1 MPLIHRQFSRRHVLR
16 REFLSLA
23 GAALAAPAIVR
34 PSWAQSYPTRPV
46 RVVVMLAA
54 GGGTDFLARLTG
66 EFVSRAVGQQVVVE
80 NRTGAGGT
88 IGIET
93 VAKSPADGYT
103 VLFSNDNIASAPQI
117 LKVNGDYQK
126 DLAPVIFIARQP
138 LVWAVHAS
146 LNINTLQEFIAAMK
160 KSPGKGYATSGV
172 GSNQHFLGEWF
183 LKEAGLKL
191 DHVPYRGAGQ
201 AVNDLIAAHVP
212 IACLGPTAMMPHFEN
227 KTVRFLAQSSETRS
241 PSLPNIPTFQEAGFK
256 GLVLDQWFGVFVPAG
271 TPPDIIARLN
281 AEFAKSLTDP
291 KIRESMLKAANEP
304 IGGSPQRFADLVR
317 GDSAKYARLAKELGI
332 KGT

>member
-1 MPLIHRQFSRRHVLR
+1 MTIIRRQ
-16 REFLSLA
+16 FLSLA
-23 GAALAAPAIVR
+23 GAALAAPAVVR
-34 PSWAQSYPTRPV
+34 PAWSQAYPSKPI

-66 EFVSRAVGQQVVVE
+66 ETVSRAIGQQVVIE

-88 IGIET
+88 IGIESI
-93 VAKSPADGYT
+93 AKSPADGYN

-126 DLAPVIFIARQP
+126 DLVPVIFIARQP

-146 LNINTLQEFIAAMK
+146 LKINTLKEFIDAMK

-172 GSNQHFLGEWF
+172 GSNQHFLGAWF
-183 LKEAGLKL
+183 LKEAGIKL

-212 IACLGPTAMMPHFEN
+212 IACLGPTSMMPHYEN
-227 KTVRFLAQSSETRS
+227 KTLRFLAQSSETRS
-241 PSLPNIPTFQEAGFK
+241 ATLPDVPTFQESGFK

-271 TPPDIIARLN
+271 TPQDIITRLN
-281 AEFAKSLTDP
+281 AEFAKSLKDQ
-291 KIRESMLKAANEP
+291 KVRESMLKAANDP
-304 IGGSPQRFADLVR
+304 VGGTPEQFATFVR
-317 GDSAKYARLAKELGI
+317 NDAAKYARLAKELGI
-332 KGT
+332 KGE

>member
-1 MPLIHRQFSRRHVLR
+1 
-16 REFLSLA
+16 
-23 GAALAAPAIVR
+23 
-34 PSWAQSYPTRPV
+34 
-46 RVVVMLAA
+46 MLAA

-66 EFVSRAVGQQVVVE
+66 ETVSRAIGQQMVIE

-88 IGIET
+88 IGIESI
-93 VAKSPADGYT
+93 AKSPADGYN

-126 DLAPVIFIARQP
+126 DLVPVIFIARQP

-146 LNINTLQEFIAAMK
+146 LKINTLKEFIDEMK
-160 KSPGKGYATSGV
+160 KNPGKGYATSGV
-172 GSNQHFLGEWF
+172 GSNQHFLGAWF
-183 LKEAGLKL
+183 LKEAGIKL

-212 IACLGPTAMMPHFEN
+212 IACLGPTAMMPHYEN
-227 KTVRFLAQSSETRS
+227 KTLRFLAQSSETRS
-241 PSLPNIPTFQEAGFK
+241 ATLPDIPTFQEAGFK

-281 AEFAKSLTDP
+281 AEFAKSLKDQ
-291 KIRESMLKAANEP
+291 KVRESMIKAANDP
-304 IGGSPQRFADLVR
+304 VGGTPEQFATFVR
-317 GDSAKYARLAKELGI
+317 NDAAKYARLAKELGI
-332 KGT
+332 KGE